1 MPILKTLIRAT
12 KLEKEK
18 FTIPKSVQDAIPIR
32 RIWPDGIFQVGSR
45 FSKTFSF
52 TDINYSI
59 AGKDDKTA
67 MFLDYSELLNSLD
80 SGASAKITINNRKVN
95 KEEFEKSLLLP
106 MKEDGLDPF
115 RKEYNEMLLSKVTGT
130 NNSVVQD
137 RYITITV
144 AKRNIDEAR
153 TYFSRVGTE
162 LITHLSQLSSIG
174 RELDIESRLQIF
186 RDFFKGNE
194 PAAFDFDLKG
204 HMKKGHSFKDWLCPD
219 SMEFQKDHF
228 RLNDRWGRV
237 LYLQDYASYIKDS
250 MIAEL
255 CDLNRSL
262 MLSID
267 ILTVPTDEA
276 VREIQNKL
284 LGVETNAANWQRKQN
299 AVNNF
304 SAVLPYDMEQQ
315 RKETKEMLDDLTNR
329 DQRMM
334 CGLVTLVHLA
344 DTKEQLD
351 SDTET
356 IHTTARKH
364 LCQMRVLRWQ
374 QKDGLDTV
382 LPYGLRKIHAM
393 RTLTTESTAVL
404 IPFNAQEILQSGGI
418 YYGQNAVSKNMI
430 VADRRQLLNGNSFRL
445 GVSGSGKS
453 FSAKEEIVS
462 IALATDDDILILDP
476 ESEFGYLTEA
486 LGGEVIRVSAS
497 SSTHINALDMDKA
510 YGDERNPLIEKSEF
524 VLSLFEQLVGDAG
537 VSAKEKSILD
547 RCTYDVYREYM
558 ANGYLGQPPTLKDLY
573 HSLLKQPEPEARGL
587 ALSSELFITGS
598 LNTFAQPTNVDTKAR
613 IIAYDIRELGEQLM
627 PIGMLV
633 TLDAIFNRVIQNW
646 KKGKTTW
653 VIADEFYLLFRYQ
666 YSAEFF
672 YKLWKRIRKYNG
684 LVTGLTQN
692 VEELLRSD
700 TARLMLA
707 NSEFLILLNQSATDR
722 DELANLL
729 HISDIQL
736 GYITNV
742 AAGCGL
748 IRCAGNIVPF
758 ENSFPRNTRLYQL
771 MTTKPDE
778 ALRGV

>member
-1 MPILKTLIRAT
+1 MIKTLIRAQ
-12 KLEKEK
+12 KAERER
-18 FTIPKSVQDAIPIR
+18 FTVPRSVQDAIPIR
-32 RIWPDGIFQVGSR
+32 RVWPDGIFQAGKQ

-59 AGKDDKTA
+59 AGKDEKTS
-67 MFLDYSELLNSLD
+67 MFLDYSELLNALD
-80 SGASAKITINNRKVN
+80 SGASAKITIHNRRLDKA
-95 KEEFEKSLLLP
+95 EFERALLLP
-106 MKEDGLDPF
+106 MKEDGLDGY
-115 RKEYNEMLLSKVTGT
+115 RREYNEMLLSKVTGT
-130 NNSVVQD
+130 NNSVVQE
-137 RYITITV
+137 RYFTV
-144 AKRNIDEAR
+144 SVVKKNVDEAR
-153 TYFSRVGTE
+153 TWFSRVGTD
-162 LITHLSQLSSIG
+162 LLTHLSRLSSVG
-174 RELDIESRLQIF
+174 RELDLPARLQIF
-186 RDFFKGNE
+186 RDFFREGE
-194 PAAFDFDLKG
+194 PAPPFDWNSQARR
-204 HMKKGHSFKDWLCPD
+204 GHSFKDWFCPD
-219 SMEFQKDHF
+219 AMEFESDCF
-228 RLNDRWGRV
+228 RIDGRWGRV
-237 LYLQDYASYIKDS
+237 LYLRDYASYLKDS

-255 CDLNRSL
+255 CGLNRSL

-267 ILTVPTDEA
+267 ILPVPTDEA
-276 VREIQNKL
+276 VREIQNRM
-284 LGVETNAANWQRKQN
+284 LGIETNAANWQRRQN
-299 AVNNF
+299 DTNNF

-315 RKETKEMLDDLTNR
+315 RRETREMLEDLTNR

-334 CGLVTLVHLA
+334 FGLVTLVHLA
-344 DTKEQLD
+344 ESKEQLD
-351 SDTET
+351 SDTES
-356 IHTTARKH
+356 IVSTARRH
-364 LCQMRVLRWQ
+364 LCQMSTLRWQ

-382 LPYGLRKIHAM
+382 LPYGLRRIQAL

-404 IPFNAQEILQSGGI
+404 IPFRAQEILQEGGI

-430 VADRRQLLNGNSFRL
+430 VADRRKLLNGNSFRL

-462 IALATDDDILILDP
+462 IALATGDDILILDP
-476 ESEFGYLTEA
+476 ESEFGTLTES
-486 LGGEVIRVSAS
+486 LGGEVIRISAS
-497 SSTHINALDMDKA
+497 SDTHLNAMDMDGA

-524 VLSLFEQLVGDAG
+524 ILSLFEQLIGAGG

-547 RCTYDVYREYM
+547 RCTYDVYREYQ
-558 ANGYLGQPPTLKDLY
+558 ANRFQGEPPTLRELY
-573 HSLLKQPEPEARGL
+573 HALLSQPEPEARGL

-598 LNTFAQPTNVDTKAR
+598 LNTFAQHTNVNTKAR
-613 IIAYDIRELGEQLM
+613 ILCYDIRELGEQLM

-646 KKGKTTW
+646 KLGKTTW
-653 VIADEFYLLFRYQ
+653 IFCDEFYLLFRYP
-666 YSAEFF
+666 YSADFF

-722 DELANLL
+722 EELARLL
-729 HISDIQL
+729 HISETQL
-736 GYITNV
+736 SYITNV

-758 ENSFPRNTRLYQL
+758 ENSFPRHTRLYRL

-778 ALRGV
+778 VLRGD

>member
-1 MPILKTLIRAT
+1 MIKTLVRAQ
-12 KLEKEK
+12 KAERER
-18 FTIPKSVQDAIPIR
+18 FTVPHSVQDAIPIR
-32 RIWPDGIFQVGSR
+32 RVWPDGIFQAGKQ

-59 AGKDDKTA
+59 AGKDEKTS
-67 MFLDYSELLNSLD
+67 MFLDYSELLNALD
-80 SGASAKITINNRKVN
+80 SGASAKITIHNRRLDKA
-95 KEEFEKSLLLP
+95 EFERALLLP
-106 MKEDGLDPF
+106 MKEDGLDGY
-115 RKEYNEMLLSKVTGT
+115 RREYNEMLLSKVTGT
-130 NNSVVQD
+130 NNSVVQE
-137 RYITITV
+137 RYFTV
-144 AKRNIDEAR
+144 SVVKKNVDEAR
-153 TYFSRVGTE
+153 TWFSRVGTD
-162 LITHLSQLSSIG
+162 LLTHLSRLSSVG
-174 RELDIESRLQIF
+174 RELDLPARLQIF
-186 RDFFKGNE
+186 RDFFREGE
-194 PAAFDFDLKG
+194 PAPPFDWNSQARR
-204 HMKKGHSFKDWLCPD
+204 GHSFKDWFCPD
-219 SMEFQKDHF
+219 AMEFESDCF
-228 RLNDRWGRV
+228 RIDGRWGRV
-237 LYLQDYASYIKDS
+237 LYLRDYASYLKDS

-255 CDLNRSL
+255 CGLNRSL

-267 ILTVPTDEA
+267 ILPVPTDEA
-276 VREIQNKL
+276 VREIQNRM
-284 LGVETNAANWQRKQN
+284 LGIETNAANWQRRQN
-299 AVNNF
+299 DTNNF

-315 RKETKEMLDDLTNR
+315 RRETREMLEDLTNR

-334 CGLVTLVHLA
+334 FGLVTLVHLA
-344 DTKEQLD
+344 ESKEQLD
-351 SDTET
+351 SDTES
-356 IHTTARKH
+356 IVSTARRH
-364 LCQMRVLRWQ
+364 LCQMSTLRWQ

-382 LPYGLRKIHAM
+382 LPYGLRRIQAL

-404 IPFNAQEILQSGGI
+404 IPFRAQEILQEGGI

-430 VADRRQLLNGNSFRL
+430 VADRRKLLNGNSFRL

-462 IALATDDDILILDP
+462 IALATGDDILILDP
-476 ESEFGYLTEA
+476 ESEFGTLTES
-486 LGGEVIRVSAS
+486 LGGEVIRISAS
-497 SSTHINALDMDKA
+497 SDTHLNAMDMDGA

-524 VLSLFEQLVGDAG
+524 ILSLFEQLIGAGG

-547 RCTYDVYREYM
+547 RCTYDVYREYQ
-558 ANGYLGQPPTLKDLY
+558 ANRFQGEPPTLRELY
-573 HSLLKQPEPEARGL
+573 HALLSQPEPEARGL

-598 LNTFAQPTNVDTKAR
+598 LNTFAQHTNVNTKAR
-613 IIAYDIRELGEQLM
+613 ILCYDIRELGEQLM

-646 KKGKTTW
+646 KLGKTTW
-653 VIADEFYLLFRYQ
+653 IFCDEFYLLFRYP
-666 YSAEFF
+666 YSADFF

-722 DELANLL
+722 EELARLL
-729 HISDIQL
+729 HISETQL
-736 GYITNV
+736 SYITNV

-758 ENSFPRNTRLYQL
+758 ENSFPRHTRLYRL

-778 ALRGV
+778 VLRGG

>member
-1 MPILKTLIRAT
+1 MIKTLVRAQ
-12 KLEKEK
+12 KAERER
-18 FTIPKSVQDAIPIR
+18 FTVPRSVQDAIPIR
-32 RIWPDGIFQVGSR
+32 RVWPDGVFQAGKQ

-59 AGKDDKTA
+59 AGKDEKTS
-67 MFLDYSELLNSLD
+67 MFLDYSELLNALD
-80 SGASAKITINNRKVN
+80 SGASAKITIHNRRLDKA
-95 KEEFEKSLLLP
+95 EFERALLLP
-106 MKEDGLDPF
+106 MKEDGLDGY
-115 RKEYNEMLLSKVTGT
+115 RREYNEMLLSKVTGT
-130 NNSVVQD
+130 NNSVVQE
-137 RYITITV
+137 RYFTV
-144 AKRNIDEAR
+144 SVVKKNVDEAR
-153 TYFSRVGTE
+153 TWFSRVGTD
-162 LITHLSQLSSIG
+162 LLTHLSRLSSVG
-174 RELDIESRLQIF
+174 RELDLPARLQIF
-186 RDFFKGNE
+186 RDFFREGE
-194 PAAFDFDLKG
+194 PAPPFDWSG
-204 HMKKGHSFKDWLCPD
+204 QARRGHSFKDWFCPD
-219 SMEFQKDHF
+219 AMEFESDCF
-228 RLNDRWGRV
+228 RIDGRWGRV
-237 LYLQDYASYIKDS
+237 LYLRDYASYLKDS

-255 CDLNRSL
+255 CGLNRSL

-267 ILTVPTDEA
+267 ILPVPTDEA
-276 VREIQNKL
+276 VREIQNRM
-284 LGVETNAANWQRKQN
+284 LGIETNAANWQRRQN
-299 AVNNF
+299 DTNNF

-315 RKETKEMLDDLTNR
+315 RRETREMLEDLTNR

-334 CGLVTLVHLA
+334 FGLVTLVHLA
-344 DTKEQLD
+344 ESKEQLD
-351 SDTET
+351 SDTES
-356 IHTTARKH
+356 IVSTARRH
-364 LCQMRVLRWQ
+364 LCQMSTLRWQ

-382 LPYGLRKIHAM
+382 LPYGLRRIQAL

-404 IPFNAQEILQSGGI
+404 IPFRAQEILQEGGI

-430 VADRRQLLNGNSFRL
+430 VADRRKLLNGNSFRL

-462 IALATDDDILILDP
+462 IALATGDDILILDP
-476 ESEFGYLTEA
+476 ESEFGTLTES
-486 LGGEVIRVSAS
+486 LGGEVIRISAS
-497 SSTHINALDMDKA
+497 SDTHLNAMDMDGA

-524 VLSLFEQLVGDAG
+524 ILSLFEQLIGAGG

-547 RCTYDVYREYM
+547 RCTYDVYREYQ
-558 ANGYLGQPPTLKDLY
+558 ANRFQGEPPTLRELY
-573 HSLLKQPEPEARGL
+573 HALLSQPEPEARGL

-598 LNTFAQPTNVDTKAR
+598 LNTFAQHTNVNTKAR
-613 IIAYDIRELGEQLM
+613 ILCYDIRELGEQLM

-646 KKGKTTW
+646 KLGKTTW
-653 VIADEFYLLFRYQ
+653 IFCDEFYLLFRYP
-666 YSAEFF
+666 YSADFF

-722 DELANLL
+722 EELARLL
-729 HISDIQL
+729 HISETQL
-736 GYITNV
+736 SYITNV

-758 ENSFPRNTRLYQL
+758 ENSFPRHTRLYRL

-778 ALRGV
+778 VLKGV

>member
-1 MPILKTLIRAT
+1 MIKTLVRAQ
-12 KLEKEK
+12 KAERER
-18 FTIPKSVQDAIPIR
+18 FTVPHSVQDAIPIR
-32 RIWPDGIFQVGSR
+32 RVWPDGIFQAGKQ

-59 AGKDDKTA
+59 AGKDEKTS
-67 MFLDYSELLNSLD
+67 MFLDYSELLNALD
-80 SGASAKITINNRKVN
+80 SGASAKITIHNRRLDKA
-95 KEEFEKSLLLP
+95 EFERALLLP
-106 MKEDGLDPF
+106 MKEDGLDGY
-115 RKEYNEMLLSKVTGT
+115 RREYNEMLLSKVTGT
-130 NNSVVQD
+130 NNSVVQE
-137 RYITITV
+137 RYFTV
-144 AKRNIDEAR
+144 SVVKKNVDEAR
-153 TYFSRVGTE
+153 TWFSRVGTD
-162 LITHLSQLSSIG
+162 LLTHLSRLSSVG
-174 RELDIESRLQIF
+174 RELDLPARLQIF
-186 RDFFKGNE
+186 RDFFREGE
-194 PAAFDFDLKG
+194 PAPPFDWSG
-204 HMKKGHSFKDWLCPD
+204 QARRGHSFKDWFCPD
-219 SMEFQKDHF
+219 AMEFESDCF
-228 RLNDRWGRV
+228 RIDGRWGRV
-237 LYLQDYASYIKDS
+237 LYLRDYASYLKDS

-255 CDLNRSL
+255 CGLNRSL

-267 ILTVPTDEA
+267 ILPVPTDEA
-276 VREIQNKL
+276 VREIQNRM
-284 LGVETNAANWQRKQN
+284 LGIETNAANWQRRQN
-299 AVNNF
+299 DTNNF

-315 RKETKEMLDDLTNR
+315 RRETREMLEDLTNR

-334 CGLVTLVHLA
+334 FGLVTLVHLA
-344 DTKEQLD
+344 ESKEQLD
-351 SDTET
+351 SDTES
-356 IHTTARKH
+356 IVSTARRH
-364 LCQMRVLRWQ
+364 LCQMSTLRWQ

-382 LPYGLRKIHAM
+382 LPYGLRRIQAL

-404 IPFNAQEILQSGGI
+404 IPFRAQEILQEGGI

-430 VADRRQLLNGNSFRL
+430 VADRRKLLNGNSFRL

-462 IALATDDDILILDP
+462 IALATGDDILILDP
-476 ESEFGYLTEA
+476 ESEFGTLTES
-486 LGGEVIRVSAS
+486 LGGEVIRISAS
-497 SSTHINALDMDKA
+497 SDTHLNAMDMDGA

-524 VLSLFEQLVGDAG
+524 ILSLFEQLIGAGG

-547 RCTYDVYREYM
+547 RCTYDVYREYQ
-558 ANGYLGQPPTLKDLY
+558 ANRFQGEPPTLRELY
-573 HSLLKQPEPEARGL
+573 HALLSQPEPEARGL

-598 LNTFAQPTNVDTKAR
+598 LNTFAQHTNVDTKAR

-646 KKGKTTW
+646 KLGKTTW
-653 VIADEFYLLFRYQ
+653 IFCDEFYLLFRYP
-666 YSAEFF
+666 YSADFF

-722 DELANLL
+722 EELARLL
-729 HISDIQL
+729 HISETQL
-736 GYITNV
+736 SYITNV

-758 ENSFPRNTRLYQL
+758 ENSFPRHTRLYRL

-778 ALRGV
+778 VLRGG